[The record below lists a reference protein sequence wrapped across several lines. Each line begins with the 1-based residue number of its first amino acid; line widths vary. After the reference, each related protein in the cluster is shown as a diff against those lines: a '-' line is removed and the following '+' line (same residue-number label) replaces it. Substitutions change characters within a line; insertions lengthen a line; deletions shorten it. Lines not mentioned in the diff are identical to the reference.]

1 MKHSHQ
7 IQGSI
12 YLGEPV
18 SDHKAEI
25 IHLCLVKYH
34 IALTS
39 VILFCDFY
47 IHDRA
52 RGCDHRFHVTLLIIC
67 QTIETDHLHPIQ

>member
-1 MKHSHQ
+1 MFLALILVFIVRLFYGAKISQFLNNKTDHSPYFLVDGKDTIMKHSHQ

-25 IHLCLVKYH
+25 IHLW
-34 IALTS
+34 
-39 VILFCDFY
+39 
-47 IHDRA
+47 
-52 RGCDHRFHVTLLIIC
+52 
-67 QTIETDHLHPIQ
+67 